1 MRILVTFLLIV
12 SSISVAFAGNGI
24 NALNQFHANV
34 KSLKA
39 DFTQVLLDADSNTV
53 QESSG
58 QVWIERPGLF
68 RWEYNKP
75 YPQII
80 VADGNRIWIYDP
92 ELEQVTVKKESDA
105 IGSAPA
111 LVLSG
116 KRPLTD
122 DFVIKE
128 LDRNDDFTWV
138 KLTPKKEDTDFSV
151 ITVAFNKKDITLL
164 ELTDKLGQR
173 TKIIFKDL
181 VTNSVHD
188 KSRFEFVAPPGTD
201 IIGKEKP

>member
-1 MRILVTFLLIV
+1 MRILVMFLLMYSSV
-12 SSISVAFAGNGI
+12 SVAGNGI
-24 NALNQFHANV
+24 DALNQFHKNV

-39 DFTQVLLDADSNTV
+39 EFTQVLLDADLNMV

-68 RWEYNKP
+68 RWEYKKP

-116 KRPLTD
+116 KRPLAD
-122 DFVIKE
+122 DFDIQE
-128 LDRNDDFTWV
+128 LGRKDDFTWV
-138 KLTPKKEDTDFSV
+138 KLIPKKEDTDFSE
-151 ITVAFNKKDITLL
+151 ITVAFNKKVITLL
-164 ELTDKLGQR
+164 ELTDRLGQR

-181 VTNSVHD
+181 VTNTVHD